1 VHGEGCPCQQGRI
14 VSKLHDFSLGSSL
27 RVGGYMLRVRESSS
41 LPGSPS
47 RRARQRSPG
56 DGLPTQSG
64 SERVRFRR
72 PGRWKT
78 SFSTGL
84 RHPAAKVVVA
94 AFVVVDM
101 ILAYRLT
108 VDDSPAPIT
117 TVPGG
122 VGASAIQQPTDELQK
137 ALGDL
142 NEKISAV
149 ELFGIDPSQSPRES
163 THRRRPRR
171 SQASTTG
178 SSSGSGGSDSSSGSG
193 SAAVTSGS
201 GGSSTSSGSGG
212 GSTSSGSGGSSTD
225 SSGSSG
231 GGGAGGGGLT
241 GGGTGGGD
249 ATGDG
254 GGGGGG
260 G

>member
-1 VHGEGCPCQQGRI
+1 
-14 VSKLHDFSLGSSL
+14 
-27 RVGGYMLRVRESSS
+27 MLRVRESSS
-41 LPGSPS
+41 LPRSPS
-47 RRARQRSPG
+47 RRARQQSPG
-56 DGLPTQSG
+56 DGLRTQSP
-64 SERVRFRR
+64 SVRARFRR
-72 PGRWKT
+72 PGEAMT
-78 SFSTGL
+78 SFSSGL
-84 RHPAAKVVVA
+84 RHPAAKVAVA
-94 AFVVVDM
+94 AFVVVDL
-101 ILAYRLT
+101 ILVYRLT
-108 VDDSPAPIT
+108 VDDSPAPLT
-117 TVPGG
+117 TVPEG
-122 VGASAIQQPTDELQK
+122 VGASSIQQTATDELQK

-149 ELFGIDPSQSPRES
+149 KLFGIDPSRTPRES
-163 THRRRPRR
+163 THRRRPGR

-178 SSSGSGGSDSSSGSG
+178 SPSGSGGSDSSSGSG

>member
-1 VHGEGCPCQQGRI
+1 
-14 VSKLHDFSLGSSL
+14 VSKLIDFSLGTYL
-27 RVGGYMLRVRESSS
+27 GTGRGYMLRVRESSS

-47 RRARQRSPG
+47 MRTRQRSSG
-56 DGLPTQSG
+56 DALPTKTG
-64 SERVRFRR
+64 SVRARFRR
-72 PGRWKT
+72 AGEAMT
-78 SFSTGL
+78 SFPTGL
-84 RHPAAKVVVA
+84 RHPAAKVAVA
-94 AFVVVDM
+94 AFVVVDL
-101 ILAYRLT
+101 ILLYRLT
-108 VDDSPAPIT
+108 VDDSPARLT

-122 VGASAIQQPTDELQK
+122 VGVSSIRQTATDQLQK
-137 ALGDL
+137 AIGDL

-149 ELFGIDPSQSPRES
+149 ELFGIEPSRSPRES

-171 SQASTTG
+171 AQAPTPG
-178 SSSGSGGSDSSSGSG
+178 SPSGSGGSDGSSGSG

-201 GGSSTSSGSGG
+201 GSSSTSSGSGG

-225 SSGSSG
+225 SSASSG
-231 GGGAGGGGLT
+231 GGGAGGGLT

-249 ATGDG
+249 VSGDG

>member
-1 VHGEGCPCQQGRI
+1 
-14 VSKLHDFSLGSSL
+14 
-27 RVGGYMLRVRESSS
+27 MLRVRESSS
-41 LPGSPS
+41 LPRSS
-47 RRARQRSPG
+47 SWKARQQSPG
-56 DGLPTQSG
+56 DGLPGQSG
-64 SERVRFRR
+64 SVRARFRR
-72 PGRWKT
+72 PGEAMT
-78 SFSTGL
+78 SFSSGL
-84 RHPAAKVVVA
+84 RHPAAKVAVA
-94 AFVVVDM
+94 AFVVVDL
-101 ILAYRLT
+101 ILVYRLT
-108 VDDSPAPIT
+108 VDDSPAPLT
-117 TVPGG
+117 TVPEG
-122 VGASAIQQPTDELQK
+122 VGAPSIPLTATDELQK

-149 ELFGIDPSQSPRES
+149 KLFGIDPSRTPRES
-163 THRRRPRR
+163 THRRRPGRA
-171 SQASTTG
+171 QAATTG
-178 SSSGSGGSDSSSGSG
+178 SSSGSGGSASSSGSG
-193 SAAVTSGS
+193 SSAVTSGS

>member
-1 VHGEGCPCQQGRI
+1 
-14 VSKLHDFSLGSSL
+14 
-27 RVGGYMLRVRESSS
+27 MLRVRESSS

-47 RRARQRSPG
+47 MRARQRSPG

-64 SERVRFRR
+64 SVRARFGR
-72 PGRWKT
+72 PGELKT

-84 RHPAAKVVVA
+84 RHPAAKVAVA
-94 AFVVVDM
+94 AFVVVDL
-101 ILAYRLT
+101 ILVYRLT
-108 VDDSPAPIT
+108 VDDSPAPLT

-122 VGASAIQQPTDELQK
+122 VGASSIQQTATAAELQK

-149 ELFGIDPSQSPRES
+149 KLFGIDPSRTARES
-163 THRRRPRR
+163 THRRRPGR
-171 SQASTTG
+171 SQVSTTG
-178 SSSGSGGSDSSSGSG
+178 SPSRSGGSDSGSGSG
-193 SAAVTSGS
+193 SLAVSSGS

-212 GSTSSGSGGSSTD
+212 GSTSSSSGGSSTG

-249 ATGDG
+249 VTGDG

-260 G
+260 

>member
-1 VHGEGCPCQQGRI
+1 
-14 VSKLHDFSLGSSL
+14 VSKLVDFSLGTFL
-27 RVGGYMLRVRESSS
+27 GTGRCYMLRVRESSS
-41 LPGSPS
+41 QPESPS
-47 RRARQRSPG
+47 MRARQRSPG
-56 DGLPTQSG
+56 DALPTQSE
-64 SERVRFRR
+64 SVRARFRR
-72 PGRWKT
+72 PGEWKT

-84 RHPAAKVVVA
+84 RHPAAKVAVA
-94 AFVVVDM
+94 AFVVVDV
-101 ILAYRLT
+101 ILVYRLT
-108 VDDSPAPIT
+108 VDDSPPLVA

-122 VGASAIQQPTDELQK
+122 VGASPIQQTATDELQE

-149 ELFGIDPSQSPRES
+149 RLFGIDPSQGPEPS
-163 THRRRPRR
+163 TDRPRPKR
-171 SQASTTG
+171 SQAATTG
-178 SSSGSGGSDSSSGSG
+178 SSSGSGGSASSSDSGG
-193 SAAVTSGS
+193 SAVSSGS
-201 GGSSTSSGSGG
+201 GGSATSSGSGG

-241 GGGTGGGD
+241 GGGSGGGD

-260 G
+260 GSGRSS

>member
-1 VHGEGCPCQQGRI
+1 
-14 VSKLHDFSLGSSL
+14 
-27 RVGGYMLRVRESSS
+27 MLRVRESSS
-41 LPGSPS
+41 LPGSQS
-47 RRARQRSPG
+47 RRGPQRSPDAG
-56 DGLPTQSG
+56 PPPQSG
-64 SERVRFRR
+64 SVPARFRR
-72 PGRWKT
+72 PGEAMT
-78 SFSTGL
+78 SFSIGL
-84 RHPAAKVVVA
+84 RHPAAKVAVA
-94 AFVVVDM
+94 AFVVVDL
-101 ILAYRLT
+101 ILVYRLT
-108 VDDSPAPIT
+108 VDDSPALVT

-122 VGASAIQQPTDELQK
+122 VGASSIQQTATDELQK

-149 ELFGIDPSQSPRES
+149 KLFGIHPSRGPRES
-163 THRRRPRR
+163 THRRRPGR
-171 SQASTTG
+171 SRAATTG
-178 SSSGSGGSDSSSGSG
+178 TSSGSGGLSSSVSG
-193 SAAVTSGS
+193 SAVVISGS

>member
-1 VHGEGCPCQQGRI
+1 
-14 VSKLHDFSLGSSL
+14 
-27 RVGGYMLRVRESSS
+27 MLRVRESSS
-41 LPGSPS
+41 PPGSPS
-47 RRARQRSPG
+47 MRARQRSPG
-56 DGLPTQSG
+56 DALPTQTRSV
-64 SERVRFRR
+64 RARFRR
-72 PGRWKT
+72 PGEAMT
-78 SFSTGL
+78 SFPFGL
-84 RHPAAKVVVA
+84 RHPAAKVAVA
-94 AFVVVDM
+94 AFVVVDL
-101 ILAYRLT
+101 ILLYRLT
-108 VDDSPAPIT
+108 VDDSPARVT
-117 TVPGG
+117 TVPEG
-122 VGASAIQQPTDELQK
+122 VGASSIRQTATDELQK

-149 ELFGIDPSQSPRES
+149 ELFGIDPSRSPRES
-163 THRRRPRR
+163 THRKRPRR

-212 GSTSSGSGGSSTD
+212 GSTSTGSGGSATD

-249 ATGDG
+249 LTG

>member
-1 VHGEGCPCQQGRI
+1 
-14 VSKLHDFSLGSSL
+14 
-27 RVGGYMLRVRESSS
+27 MLRVRESSS

-47 RRARQRSPG
+47 RRAGQRSPG
-56 DGLPTQSG
+56 DGLPTQSE
-64 SERVRFRR
+64 SVRARFRR
-72 PGRWKT
+72 PGEWKT

-94 AFVVVDM
+94 AFVVVDL
-101 ILAYRLT
+101 ILVYRLT
-108 VDDSPAPIT
+108 VDDSPAPLT

-122 VGASAIQQPTDELQK
+122 VGASSIQETATDELQK

-149 ELFGIDPSQSPRES
+149 KLFGIDPSRTPRES
-163 THRRRPRR
+163 AHRRRPGR

-178 SSSGSGGSDSSSGSG
+178 SSSGSGGSDSSSGSE

-201 GGSSTSSGSGG
+201 GGSSTSGGPSTSSGSGG
-212 GSTSSGSGGSSTD
+212 SSTSSGSGGSSTD

-249 ATGDG
+249 ATDG

-260 G
+260 

>member
-1 VHGEGCPCQQGRI
+1 
-14 VSKLHDFSLGSSL
+14 
-27 RVGGYMLRVRESSS
+27 MLRVHESSS

-47 RRARQRSPG
+47 RRARKQSPG

-64 SERVRFRR
+64 SERVPFRR
-72 PGRWKT
+72 PGEWKT

-84 RHPAAKVVVA
+84 RHPAAKVAVA

-101 ILAYRLT
+101 ILVYRLT
-108 VDDSPAPIT
+108 VDDSPAPLTI
-117 TVPGG
+117 VPGG
-122 VGASAIQQPTDELQK
+122 VGASSVQQTATAELQK

-149 ELFGIDPSQSPRES
+149 KLFGIDPSRTPRES
-163 THRRRPRR
+163 THRRRPARA
-171 SQASTTG
+171 QAATTG
-178 SSSGSGGSDSSSGSG
+178 SSSGSGGSASSSASG
-193 SAAVTSGS
+193 SSAVTSGS
-201 GGSSTSSGSGG
+201 GGSSTTSGSGV
-212 GSTSSGSGGSSTD
+212 GSTGSGSGGSSTD

-231 GGGAGGGGLT
+231 GGGAGGGGPP

-249 ATGDG
+249 ATGG

-260 G
+260 GGG

>member
-1 VHGEGCPCQQGRI
+1 
-14 VSKLHDFSLGSSL
+14 
-27 RVGGYMLRVRESSS
+27 MLRVRESSP

-47 RRARQRSPG
+47 RRARQQSPG

-64 SERVRFRR
+64 SVRARFRR
-72 PGRWKT
+72 PGELKT
-78 SFSTGL
+78 SFSNGL
-84 RHPAAKVVVA
+84 RHPAAKVAVA
-94 AFVVVDM
+94 AFVVVDL
-101 ILAYRLT
+101 ILVYRLT
-108 VDDSPAPIT
+108 VDDSPAPLT

-122 VGASAIQQPTDELQK
+122 VGASSIQQTATDELQK

-149 ELFGIDPSQSPRES
+149 KLFGIDPSRTPRES
-163 THRRRPRR
+163 THRRRPARA
-171 SQASTTG
+171 QAATTG
-178 SSSGSGGSDSSSGSG
+178 SSSGSGASASSSGSG
-193 SAAVTSGS
+193 SSAVTSGS
-201 GGSSTSSGSGG
+201 GGSSTSSGSEV

-231 GGGAGGGGLT
+231 GGGAGGGGPT

-249 ATGDG
+249 ATGG

>member
-1 VHGEGCPCQQGRI
+1 
-14 VSKLHDFSLGSSL
+14 
-27 RVGGYMLRVRESSS
+27 MLRVRESSS

-47 RRARQRSPG
+47 RRERQRSPG
-56 DGLPTQSG
+56 DGLPTQS
-64 SERVRFRR
+64 ERVGARFRR
-72 PGRWKT
+72 PGEWKT

-84 RHPAAKVVVA
+84 RHPAAKVAVA
-94 AFVVVDM
+94 AFVVVDL
-101 ILAYRLT
+101 ILVYRLT
-108 VDDSPAPIT
+108 VDDSPAPLT

-122 VGASAIQQPTDELQK
+122 VGASSIQETATAELQK

-149 ELFGIDPSQSPRES
+149 ELFGIDPSPRES
-163 THRRRPRR
+163 THRRRPR
-171 SQASTTG
+171 QATT
-178 SSSGSGGSDSSSGSG
+178 SGSGGSDSSSGSG

-231 GGGAGGGGLT
+231 GGGAGGGGGGLT

-249 ATGDG
+249 ATGG

-260 G
+260 

>member
-1 VHGEGCPCQQGRI
+1 
-14 VSKLHDFSLGSSL
+14 
-27 RVGGYMLRVRESSS
+27 MLRVRESSS

-47 RRARQRSPG
+47 RREPQRSPG
-56 DGLPTQSG
+56 DGLPTHSG
-64 SERVRFRR
+64 SVWARFKR
-72 PGRWKT
+72 PGEAMT
-78 SFSTGL
+78 SFSTGI
-84 RHPAAKVVVA
+84 RHPAAKVAVA
-94 AFVVVDM
+94 ALLVVDL
-101 ILAYRLT
+101 ILVYRLT
-108 VDDSPAPIT
+108 VDDSPAPLT
-117 TVPGG
+117 TVTGG
-122 VGASAIQQPTDELQK
+122 VGASSIQQTATDELQK

-142 NEKISAV
+142 NEKLSAV
-149 ELFGIDPSQSPRES
+149 NLFGIHPSRTPRES
-163 THRRRPRR
+163 THRRRPGR

-178 SSSGSGGSDSSSGSG
+178 SSSGSGGSDSGSGSG

-212 GSTSSGSGGSSTD
+212 GSTSAGSGGSSTD

-231 GGGAGGGGLT
+231 GGGAGGGGPT

-249 ATGDG
+249 ATGG

>member
-1 VHGEGCPCQQGRI
+1 
-14 VSKLHDFSLGSSL
+14 
-27 RVGGYMLRVRESSS
+27 MLRVRESSS

-64 SERVRFRR
+64 SVRARFRR
-72 PGRWKT
+72 PGELKT

-84 RHPAAKVVVA
+84 RHPAAKVAVA
-94 AFVVVDM
+94 AFVVVDL
-101 ILAYRLT
+101 ILVYRLT
-108 VDDSPAPIT
+108 VDDSPAPLT
-117 TVPGG
+117 TVPEG
-122 VGASAIQQPTDELQK
+122 VGASSIQQTATDELQT

-142 NEKISAV
+142 NEKIGAV
-149 ELFGIDPSQSPRES
+149 KLFGIDPSRTPRES
-163 THRRRPRR
+163 THRRRPGR

-178 SSSGSGGSDSSSGSG
+178 SPSGSGGSESSSGSG

-201 GGSSTSSGSGG
+201 GGSSTGSVSGG
-212 GSTSSGSGGSSTD
+212 GSTSSGSGGSPTD

-249 ATGDG
+249 ATGG
-254 GGGGGG
+254 GGGGG
-260 G
+260 

>member
-1 VHGEGCPCQQGRI
+1 
-14 VSKLHDFSLGSSL
+14 
-27 RVGGYMLRVRESSS
+27 MLRVRESSS
-41 LPGSPS
+41 LPRSTSWKARQQSPDDGLRTQSPS
-47 RRARQRSPG
+47 VRAR
-56 DGLPTQSG
+56 L
-64 SERVRFRR
+64 RR
-72 PGRWKT
+72 PGEAMT
-78 SFSTGL
+78 SFSSGL
-84 RHPAAKVVVA
+84 RHPAAKVAVA
-94 AFVVVDM
+94 AFVVVDL
-101 ILAYRLT
+101 ILLYRLT
-108 VDDSPAPIT
+108 VDDSPAPLT

-122 VGASAIQQPTDELQK
+122 AGVSSIRQTPTDELRK

-142 NEKISAV
+142 NEKIGAV
-149 ELFGIDPSQSPRES
+149 ELFGIEPSRSPRES

-171 SQASTTG
+171 AQAPTTG
-178 SSSGSGGSDSSSGSG
+178 SPSGSGGSDSSSGSG

-231 GGGAGGGGLT
+231 GGGAGGGLT

-249 ATGDG
+249 VSGDG

>member
-1 VHGEGCPCQQGRI
+1 
-14 VSKLHDFSLGSSL
+14 
-27 RVGGYMLRVRESSS
+27 MLRVRESSS

-47 RRARQRSPG
+47 RRARQQSPG
-56 DGLPTQSG
+56 DGLPGQSR
-64 SERVRFRR
+64 SVRARFRR
-72 PGRWKT
+72 PGELKT

-84 RHPAAKVVVA
+84 RHPAAKVAVA
-94 AFVVVDM
+94 AFVVVDL
-101 ILAYRLT
+101 ILVYRLT
-108 VDDSPAPIT
+108 VDDSPAPLT
-117 TVPGG
+117 TVPEG
-122 VGASAIQQPTDELQK
+122 VGASSIQQTATDELQK

-142 NEKISAV
+142 NEKIGAV
-149 ELFGIDPSQSPRES
+149 ELFGIDPSRSPRES
-163 THRRRPRR
+163 THRRRPGR

-178 SSSGSGGSDSSSGSG
+178 SSSGSGGSDSSSGYG
-193 SAAVTSGS
+193 SEAVSSGS

-212 GSTSSGSGGSSTD
+212 GSTSTGSGGSSTD

-249 ATGDG
+249 ATGG

>member
-1 VHGEGCPCQQGRI
+1 
-14 VSKLHDFSLGSSL
+14 
-27 RVGGYMLRVRESSS
+27 MLRVRESSS

-56 DGLPTQSG
+56 DGLPTQSE
-64 SERVRFRR
+64 SVRARFRR
-72 PGRWKT
+72 PGEWKT
-78 SFSTGL
+78 SFSTGM
-84 RHPAAKVVVA
+84 RHPAAKVAVA
-94 AFVVVDM
+94 AFVVVDL
-101 ILAYRLT
+101 ILVYRLT
-108 VDDSPAPIT
+108 VDGSPAPLT

-122 VGASAIQQPTDELQK
+122 VGASSIQQTATAELQK

-149 ELFGIDPSQSPRES
+149 KLFGIDPSRTPRES
-163 THRRRPRR
+163 THRRRQTRP
-171 SQASTTG
+171 QAATNG
-178 SSSGSGGSDSSSGSG
+178 SSSGSGGSASGSG
-193 SAAVTSGS
+193 SGSSAFTSGS
-201 GGSSTSSGSGG
+201 GGLSTSSGSGVD
-212 GSTSSGSGGSSTD
+212 STSSGSGGSTD
-225 SSGSSG
+225 SSGSSSG
-231 GGGAGGGGLT
+231 GGPGGGGLT

>member
-1 VHGEGCPCQQGRI
+1 
-14 VSKLHDFSLGSSL
+14 
-27 RVGGYMLRVRESSS
+27 MLRVRESSS

-47 RRARQRSPG
+47 RTEPKRSPG
-56 DGLPTQSG
+56 DGLPTQSEG
-64 SERVRFRR
+64 VRARFRR
-72 PGRWKT
+72 PGELKP

-84 RHPAAKVVVA
+84 RHPAAKVAVA
-94 AFVVVDM
+94 AFVVVDL
-101 ILAYRLT
+101 ILVYRLT
-108 VDDSPAPIT
+108 VDDSPAPLT

-122 VGASAIQQPTDELQK
+122 VAASSIQQTATAAELQK

-149 ELFGIDPSQSPRES
+149 KLFGIDPSRTPRES
-163 THRRRPRR
+163 THRRRPGR
-171 SQASTTG
+171 SQVSTTG
-178 SSSGSGGSDSSSGSG
+178 SPSRSGGSDSGSGSG
-193 SAAVTSGS
+193 SLAVSSGS

-212 GSTSSGSGGSSTD
+212 GSTSSSSSGSSTS

-249 ATGDG
+249 ATDDG